1 MAFRV
6 WPLLL
11 LAACVLALHAAAA
24 GGESARSQR
33 DSRAA
38 ADAAAERTAP
48 LAERRGRRRPG
59 CGRFCRQAGGFGGGG
74 PHKTYVLVRSQKIRV
89 ARDRIFGVRA
99 TCLLRRPCVGAILVD
114 SPNPCC
120 EPDNIANGVSRYG
133 RADLRIPAHATR
145 KVLVGITRRGFSYLK
160 RHRRD
165 PDAYTVVQL
174 IQNKDDIVDV
184 SPYLT
189 MLAPR

>member
-11 LAACVLALHAAAA
+11 VAVCVLAFQAATA
-24 GGESARSQR
+24 GGESAPIDR

-38 ADAAAERTAP
+38 AVVAGEHGAP
-48 LAERRGRRRPG
+48 VAERRGRRRPG

-99 TCLLRRPCVGAILVD
+99 TCLLNHRCVGAILVD

-120 EPDNIANGVSRYG
+120 EPDNIAHGVSRYG
-133 RADLRIPAHATR
+133 RANLRIPAHETR
-145 KVLVGITRRGFSYLK
+145 KVLVGITRRGFRYLK
-160 RHRRD
+160 RHGRD

-184 SPYLT
+184 SDYLT